1 MRVEDKQQL
10 FKELFS
16 ENYSRLYHAALYLIK
31 DSETAKDVVND
42 AFATVWEEYRKEGNS
57 SNLNFTYL
65 YRIVH
70 SRCIDMLRH
79 HEVENRYALLY
90 QQLNQE
96 GILAEDDEKDSRLET
111 IYQVLEQMPPRTRF
125 VMEQCYF
132 ENKKYTEVAEILG
145 VTRDGIRMQ
154 VMKGLT
160 MLRKVFSINYKKGQ

>member
-1 MRVEDKQQL
+1 MRVEDKQL
-10 FKELFS
+10 MFRELFA
-16 ENYSRLYHAALYLIK
+16 ENYSRLYHAALYLVK

-42 AFATVWEEYRKEGNS
+42 AFATVWEVYRKERDIS
-57 SNLNFTYL
+57 DFNFTYL

-79 HEVENRYALLY
+79 HEVENRYAQLY
-90 QQLNQE
+90 IQLHQE

-111 IYQVLEQMPPRTRF
+111 IYQVLEQMLPRTRF

-145 VTRDGIRMQ
+145 VTRDGIRAQ

-160 MLRKVFSINYKKGQ
+160 MLRKVFSVNYKKGQ